1 VIVAVAGRNVTNV
14 AQLLSAVAALKPGTP
29 AKLDVL
35 RKDGK
40 SSVDITPGKRTP
52 PPRPVE

>member
-1 VIVAVAGRNVTNV
+1 VNNV

-29 AKLDVL
+29 ATLSLV

-40 SSVDITPGKRTP
+40 SQVDVTPGKRTQP
-52 PPRPVE
+52 KAQARR